1 LLYFSFR
8 QFSRHNDQNRSN
20 DSEQLKNKLNQAT
33 SFFELTGDHIKQTTD
48 ERQPTTNKN
57 KMEEQHSNDEIS
69 LKELLEKA
77 REWYAYLLSQ
87 WKIIVLAGV
96 IGAAIGLA
104 YSFVK
109 KPVYTA
115 TLSFALE
122 DENGGGLGGALGF
135 ASSFGLDLGG
145 GGGSIFTGAN
155 LTELFKSRAMVEQTL
170 LSPVLH
176 EGKKIS
182 LAEMYI
188 QNNKWRDSWKDNTTF
203 STLQFLPN
211 GDRKGYT
218 RAQDS
223 ILGVMYTNLSTNG
236 LSVGQKDKKVA
247 IISIDVSSSDEMFA
261 KYFTEALVKQVS
273 DFYIDT
279 KSKKSRE
286 NMDVLEKQT
295 DSIRRELNGAIT
307 GVAVAND
314 NTFNLNPALNVRR
327 APSARRQVDVQ
338 ANTAILTELVKQS
351 ELAKVTLRKETP
363 LIQVIDTPILPL
375 KKEKFGKGKG
385 ILMGGILAGFLM
397 VLVLIVRKFFKQL
410 V

>member
-1 LLYFSFR
+1 M
-8 QFSRHNDQNRSN
+8 NMD
-20 DSEQLKNKLNQAT
+20 
-33 SFFELTGDHIKQTTD
+33 
-48 ERQPTTNKN
+48 TTNI
-57 KMEEQHSNDEIS
+57 ESDEIS
-69 LKELLEKA
+69 LKELIEKGK
-77 REWYAYLLSQ
+77 EWYSYLLSQ
-87 WKIIVLAGV
+87 WKVILLAGV
-96 IGAAIGLA
+96 IGAAIGMA
-104 YSFVK
+104 YSFST

-122 DENGGGLGGALGF
+122 DEKSGVGLGSALGL
-135 ASSFGLDLGG
+135 ASSLGLDLGG

-155 LTELFKSRAMVEQTL
+155 LTELFKSRSMVEETL
-170 LSPVLH
+170 LSPVVV
-176 EGKKIS
+176 EGKTIS

-188 QNNKWRDSWKDNTTF
+188 QNQEWREKWNDKPKFTSI
-203 STLQFLPN
+203 QFLPN
-211 GDRKGYT
+211 ADRTAYT
-218 RAQDS
+218 RVQDS
-223 ILGVMYTNLSTNG
+223 ILGVMYQDLSKTG
-236 LSVGQKDKKVA
+236 LTVGQKDKKVA
-247 IISIDVSSSDEMFA
+247 IISIDVSATDELFA

-273 DFYIDT
+273 DFYIET

-286 NMDVLEKQT
+286 NMLILERQT

-363 LIQVIDTPILPL
+363 LIQVIDRPILPL
-375 KKEKFGKGKG
+375 KKEKFGKVKG
-385 ILMGGILAGFLM
+385 IVMGGFLAGFLT
-397 VLVLIVRKFFKQL
+397 VLVLIVSRFFKQFT